1 MHFLYKFNENLHL
14 ISLICL
20 FPNSILINNYLFT
33 WVKALLTM
41 LFALNFHRNDA
52 FWFLYVTRQDRFQ
65 LIFVMPSIIVHDAF
79 QATLPLI
86 YFQPVI
92 NSLSL
97 IMIFE
102 LKLLFLRSQKEKN
115 EIIKN
120 IVFVDRFR

>member
-1 MHFLYKFNENLHL
+1 M
-14 ISLICL
+14 
-20 FPNSILINNYLFT
+20 
-33 WVKALLTM
+33 
-41 LFALNFHRNDA
+41 
-52 FWFLYVTRQDRFQ
+52 RQDRFQ